1 MNVSAVIVTRGN
13 VDLRPVLDSLPREW
27 EQVVWNNSGYDSGA
41 SVSVRRSPAKHE
53 RTPGNLSVHEVGPDM
68 SVYGRYAAIEF
79 ATWDVIYV
87 QDDDCIVSDPQQVVD
102 MWEEMSCLDLIEAG
116 DGNIVVCNQPEP
128 WRSNPFY
135 ADHALVG
142 FGAAFH
148 RDAPERA
155 WRRWMDWRGYI
166 AEWPPPDCAWLEPW
180 FLRTCDIVF
189 TALTPRVLVDIPHT
203 SFDYASDP
211 DRMWRQLSHQSERQ
225 RMLDLVLQV
234 R

>member
-13 VDLRPVLDSLPREW
+13 VDLAPILDSLPPDW
-27 EQVVWNNSGYDSGA
+27 ETVTWDNGRGTVTRSGDGVIA
-41 SVSVRRSPAKHE
+41 R
-53 RTPGNLSVHEVGPDM
+53 GIGDL
-68 SVYGRYAAIEF
+68 SVYGRYAAIEH
-79 ATWDVIYV
+79 ATGDVIYV
-87 QDDDCIVSDPQQVVD
+87 QDDDCIVSDPKAIVD
-102 MWEEMSCLDLIEAG
+102 EYVALAPIATAHPVS
-116 DGNIVVCNQPEP
+116 VVCNQPEP

-148 RDAPERA
+148 RDAPKRA
-155 WRRWMDWRGYI
+155 FDRWYS
-166 AEWPPPDCAWLEPW
+166 AEKEQGANGEWGLIS
-180 FLRTCDIVF
+180 RTCDIIF

-211 DRMWRQLSHQSERQ
+211 DRMWRQPTHQSERQ

>member
-1 MNVSAVIVTRGN
+1 MNVSAIIVTRGN
-13 VDLRPVLDSLPREW
+13 VDLEPIITSLPIEW
-27 EQVVWNNSGYDSGA
+27 EILTWDNGA
-41 SVSVRRSPAKHE
+41 GRLRGFSPQRAATLE
-53 RTPGNLSVHEVGPDM
+53 RPATDL

-79 ATWDVIYV
+79 AANEVIYV
-87 QDDDCIVSDPQQVVD
+87 QDDDCIVSDPQAIVAEWVRATQTD
-102 MWEEMSCLDLIEAG
+102 EIE
-116 DGNIVVCNQPEP
+116 DSTWWPDSLVVCNQPEP

-135 ADHALVG
+135 KDHALVG

-166 AEWPPPDCAWLEPW
+166 AEWPPPVDAWLEPW

-211 DRMWRQLSHQSERQ
+211 DRMWRQPSHQSERQ

-234 R
+234 AR